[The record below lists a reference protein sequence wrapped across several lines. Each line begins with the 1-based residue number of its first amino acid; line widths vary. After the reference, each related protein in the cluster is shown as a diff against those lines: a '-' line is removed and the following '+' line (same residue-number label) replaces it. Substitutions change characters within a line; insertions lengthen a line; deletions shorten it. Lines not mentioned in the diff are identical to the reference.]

1 METNSQSRLSLP
13 AAESLP
19 PTDATLPQII
29 RFARTA
35 DPTAHFLEHWGKNY
49 QTQVRALWDRYVTSY
64 QAGEE
69 TQGSAEELLM
79 CLVYDIALGPYLG
92 VPEPSQRSFLLWL
105 IDGVRRALQSSEG

>member
-29 RFARTA
+29 RFARA
-35 DPTAHFLEHWGKNY
+35 VDPTMHFRERWGKY
-49 QTQVRALWDRYVTSY
+49 YPTQVSALWGRCVKSY

-69 TQGSAEELLM
+69 TQGSAGELLM

-105 IDGVRRALQSSEG
+105 IDGVRRVLQSSEG